1 MEKLSELKWNE
12 LIEKHKD
19 MEQQLL
25 QLQQQL
31 ATAQETRT
39 QAEQSAENKARFIA
53 MLSHEI
59 RTPMN
64 GILSMSELLQNT
76 TLDDEQRGYLH
87 VLHNSSESLM
97 ALVNNLLDIGKIEA
111 GKMKLN
117 RDPFDLINTMED
129 LTYALAPRAFEK
141 GVQVHLN
148 VHSDIPLFVIG
159 DALKVR
165 QIIMNLL
172 QNAIKFTEKGNISVS
187 LFMLPND
194 DPERLTVKVSVEDSG
209 IGIPPERLSDIF
221 NVYEQMHEQGEYR
234 HQGTGLGL
242 AICKQLAELMGGSI
256 QAESLHGV
264 GTSVSIVLQFERYTD
279 LPSIPFKDN
288 VLHDLRILLLENNS
302 ICRELIHNMLV
313 EWGAQVT
320 IADDMDERFFDELY
334 HHDYDLVLV
343 DLELLDRERW
353 IRERTKIQKQQ
364 LFLLAPLG
372 EKVEGE
378 FRDTFETVIT
388 KPIRKIHLLNSILA
402 LQQGH
407 R

>member
-1 MEKLSELKWNE
+1 MEKRSEPKWNE
-12 LIEKHKD
+12 LIDKQQQL
-19 MEQQLL
+19 EQQLNE
-25 QLQQQL
+25 LQQQL
-31 ATAQETRT
+31 TVEQQLRA
-39 QAEQSAENKARFIA
+39 QAEHSAENKARFIA

-76 TLDDEQRGYLH
+76 SLDEEQLSYLQ
-87 VLHNSSESLM
+87 VLHTSSESLM

-111 GKMKLN
+111 GKMKLT

-165 QIIMNLL
+165 QIMMNLL
-172 QNAIKFTEKGNISVS
+172 QNAIKFTDKGDISVS

-194 DPERLTVKVSVEDSG
+194 DPDRLTVKVSVEDSG
-209 IGIPPERLSDIF
+209 IGIPAERLNDIF
-221 NVYEQMHEQGEYR
+221 KMYEQMHEHSER
-234 HQGTGLGL
+234 MHQGTGLGL
-242 AICKQLAELMGGSI
+242 AICKQLTELMGGTI
-256 QAESLHGV
+256 TAESLHGV
-264 GTSVSIVLQFERYTD
+264 GTSVSLTLQFERYTD

-288 VLHDLRILLLENNS
+288 VLQGLRMLLLERNS
-302 ICRELIHNMLV
+302 ICRGLINDMLH

-320 IADDMDERFFDELY
+320 IVAEMAERFFDELY
-334 HHDYDLVLV
+334 YHDYDLVLV
-343 DLELLDRERW
+343 DLDMLDRERW
-353 IRERTKIQKQQ
+353 IRERTKIQKQP

>member
-1 MEKLSELKWNE
+1 MEKLNEYKWNE
-12 LIEKHKD
+12 MIQKQNE
-19 MEQQLL
+19 MEQELR

-31 ATAQETRT
+31 ASEQQERE

-64 GILSMSELLQNT
+64 GILSMSDLLRNT
-76 TLDDEQRGYLH
+76 SLDEEQQGYLH
-87 VLHNSSESLM
+87 VLHTSSESLM
-97 ALVNNLLDIGKIEA
+97 TLVNNLLDIGKIEA
-111 GKMKLN
+111 GKMKLA

-172 QNAIKFTEKGNISVS
+172 QNAIKFTKKGDISVS

-194 DPERLTVKVSVEDSG
+194 DLDRLTVKVSVEDTG
-209 IGIPPERLSDIF
+209 IGIPPERLNDIF
-221 NVYEQMHEQGEYR
+221 KMYEQMHEQSEHM

-242 AICKQLAELMGGSI
+242 AICKQLTELMGGTI

-264 GTSVSIVLQFERYTD
+264 GTSVSITLEFERYTD

-288 VLHDLRILLLENNS
+288 VLHDLRILLLEHNA
-302 ICRELIHNMLV
+302 ICRGLIHDMLV

-343 DLELLDRERW
+343 DLDMLDRERW